1 MEAVMAEMPLTI
13 FTTLAPFGAGAF
25 VALALYGWRCPADDT
40 DVVARA
46 KLGIVPLVIMIVALI
61 AAFFHLASPWHALWA
76 VFGLGSSP
84 LTNEVA
90 GCGAFFVVALVTC
103 LLGATGKLKARSFQV
118 LATVSAVL
126 ALVFAVLMGIAYA
139 VPTVPS
145 WNSPLLP
152 VIALG
157 ETLAGGAL
165 LLLAVLAFGKG
176 SLPRPA
182 ATALAVLALAG
193 AVIAVGSE
201 IWWFAEIGNLSTAL
215 VDAGALRDRQ
225 SLIVGAG
232 CALMLAAAGGGAFA
246 ALGRRALPPWL
257 CAAAVAAALI
267 GVFLLRIA
275 FYALYIT
282 AGL

>member
-25 VALALYGWRCPADDT
+25 VALALYGWKCPAADT
-40 DVVARA
+40 DVAARA
-46 KLGIVPLVIMIVALI
+46 KLGIVPLAVMALALA
-61 AAFFHLASPWHALWA
+61 AAFFHLASPWHAVWA
-76 VFGLGSSP
+76 VLGLGSSP

-90 GCGAFFVVALVTC
+90 GCGAFFVVALVAC

-152 VIALG
+152 IIALG
-157 ETLAGGAL
+157 ETLGAGAL
-165 LLLAVLAFGKG
+165 LLLAVLAFRDSGA
-176 SLPRPA
+176 PRA
-182 ATALAVLALAG
+182 AAKVLATLILAG
-193 AVIAVGSE
+193 AVIAIGTE
-201 IWWFAEIGNLSTAL
+201 IGWFAEVGGLSTAL
-215 VDAGALRDRQ
+215 VDAGALREEQ
-225 SLIVGAG
+225 SLTVGAG
-232 CALMLAAAGGGAFA
+232 CVLLLVGAGAGAFA
-246 ALGRRALPPWL
+246 ALGRPPLPRWL
-257 CAAAVAAALI
+257 CTAAAISTLAGI
-267 GVFLLRIA
+267 FLLRVA
-275 FYALYIT
+275 FYALYIN